1 MSKSRWIRGL
11 VCSLFIGA
19 SPAALAVPIELSL
32 VVDASG
38 SISTANWDLQMD
50 GYTNAINA
58 AMPTDGS
65 VAVSVVRFAET
76 ASVVRAMT
84 TISSVADRTALASF
98 FQTLSQNGNGT
109 LTCISCGIFSA
120 EGTLTGTAGRSL
132 IDVSTDG
139 FWNVGVDPNGP
150 AGTVGTAE
158 WAVANDADRVNA
170 LGIGVVPNFN
180 AGAGSFTILAN
191 DFGDFEQTL
200 VAKLQREL
208 PEPHT
213 LALLALGLLGIGFGR
228 RRIS

>member
-19 SPAALAVPIELSL
+19 SPAAFALPIELSL

-38 SISTANWDLQMD
+38 SISSANWDLQMD

-120 EGTLTGTAGRSL
+120 EGTLTGTADRSL

-180 AGAGSFTILAN
+180 AGAGSFTVLAN

-200 VAKLQREL
+200 VSKLQREL

>member
-120 EGTLTGTAGRSL
+120 EGTLTGTADRSL

-180 AGAGSFTILAN
+180 AGAGSFTVLAN

>member
-1 MSKSRWIRGL
+1 
-11 VCSLFIGA
+11 
-19 SPAALAVPIELSL
+19 
-32 VVDASG
+32 
-38 SISTANWDLQMD
+38 
-50 GYTNAINA
+50 
-58 AMPTDGS
+58 
-65 VAVSVVRFAET
+65 
-76 ASVVRAMT
+76 
-84 TISSVADRTALASF
+84 
-98 FQTLSQNGNGT
+98 
-109 LTCISCGIFSA
+109 
-120 EGTLTGTAGRSL
+120 
-132 IDVSTDG
+132 VSTDG

>member
-1 MSKSRWIRGL
+1 MSKSRLIRGL
-11 VCSLFIGA
+11 LCSLFIGA

-38 SISTANWDLQMD
+38 SISAANWDLQMD

-58 AMPTDGS
+58 AMSTDGS
-65 VAVSVVRFAET
+65 VAVSVVRFADT
-76 ASVVRAMT
+76 ASVVRPMT
-84 TISSVADRTALASF
+84 IINSAAARTSLANF
-98 FQTLSQNGNGT
+98 FQTLSQAGNGSS
-109 LTCISCGIFSA
+109 TCISCGITAA

-139 FWNVGVDPNGP
+139 MWNVGVDPNGP

-158 WAVANDADRVNA
+158 WAVANDADAVNA

-180 AGAGSFTILAN
+180 AGVGSFTILAN
-191 DFGDFEQTL
+191 DFGDFELTL
-200 VAKLQREL
+200 TNKLQREL